1 MDKGKNKVP
10 SSFPGSIG
18 LLMEPNQQGVI
29 LSEEYRRYGEVV
41 NDDFDYFI
49 SRILPAV
56 NPSKSKFNE
65 RKGRTLIGEMFSVTD
80 EAFGLMIIYNEHH
93 VWEEQEEAKRRGIEL
108 SRSNR
113 KRKRFCDG
121 KSGNKQG
128 WMEAGRNI
136 FNKLCKELKTRRDQT
151 KDLEENIMS
160 RFADNFGI
168 SGDDEQS
175 RNAIHELGSGML
187 VEEEFADEGYD
198 EILNETKMRMI

>member
-10 SSFPGSIG
+10 SSFPGTIG

-80 EAFGLMIIYNEHH
+80 EAFGLMII
-93 VWEEQEEAKRRGIEL
+93 
-108 SRSNR
+108 
-113 KRKRFCDG
+113 
-121 KSGNKQG
+121 
-128 WMEAGRNI
+128 
-136 FNKLCKELKTRRDQT
+136 
-151 KDLEENIMS
+151 
-160 RFADNFGI
+160 
-168 SGDDEQS
+168 
-175 RNAIHELGSGML
+175 
-187 VEEEFADEGYD
+187 
-198 EILNETKMRMI
+198 